1 VTPVGEE
8 YFKHMEQMRG
18 EAKKLKVLDGARQ
31 AVRFGVAGAEQVRMA
46 AHGVDVT
53 EQGEV
58 VAAGDKNVPRVN
70 GAKVKSVGAA
80 EAPGITRGDSQD
92 MSMHNF
98 NDYGSA

>member
-1 VTPVGEE
+1 
-8 YFKHMEQMRG
+8 
-18 EAKKLKVLDGARQ
+18 
-31 AVRFGVAGAEQVRMA
+31 
-46 AHGVDVT
+46 VT

-58 VAAGDKNVPRVN
+58 VAAGENPPRVN
-70 GAKVKSVGAA
+70 GAKVKSVGAV

>member
-1 VTPVGEE
+1 
-8 YFKHMEQMRG
+8 
-18 EAKKLKVLDGARQ
+18 
-31 AVRFGVAGAEQVRMA
+31 VRMA

-58 VAAGDKNVPRVN
+58 VAAGDNPPRVN
-70 GAKVKSVGAA
+70 GAKVKSVGAV